1 MDNSLQHFAN
11 DGQKC
16 DRAVV
21 TGVGHA
27 AFLVNWNYKG
37 FFPSLWELW

>member
-11 DGQKC
+11 DGQKS

-37 FFPSLWELW
+37 FFPSLWEL